1 MFRDIFYGLI
11 IGFFVG
17 TLIVN
22 LIKIA
27 FYLMK
32 LAINLLIA
40 ITRQLIKVINTYI
53 IKRQSLKK

>member
-53 IKRQSLKK
+53 IKRQSLKE

>member
-27 FYLMK
+27 FYLIK
-32 LAINLLIA
+32 LAINILIA
-40 ITRQLIKVINTYI
+40 IMRQIIKVINTYG
-53 IKRQSLKK
+53 IKRQSLKE

>member
-27 FYLMK
+27 FYLIK

-40 ITRQLIKVINTYI
+40 ITRQIIKVINTYK
-53 IKRQSLKK
+53 IKRQSLKE